1 MRLRGGRRQKNQ
13 LELAFVPMGSGEA
26 AGCGKE
32 GTETP
37 RAAQVCQGPAT
48 TEFLMEEICEPAN
61 LKRALQR
68 VRQNQGAP
76 GVDGMSVEKLPGY
89 LGDHWSQIRS
99 QLLTGKYKPR
109 AAKRVEIPKPG
120 GGRRKLGIPTVL
132 DRFVQQAILQV
143 LQKQWDPTFS
153 EHSYGFRPRRD
164 AHQAVAR
171 AQEIVAQGH
180 NWVVDIDLE
189 QFFDR
194 VNHDRL
200 MARVAE
206 RVTDKRLRKL
216 IRAFLNAGILEDGL
230 VQPTDEGTPQGSP
243 LSPLLSN
250 LVLDEL
256 DRELERRG
264 LPFVRYADDCNI
276 YVRSERAGQRVM
288 KSISDFLTSKLRL
301 KVNATKSAVAK
312 PSNRKFLGFSLSEGP
327 EPKRLVSKEALA
339 KFRRR
344 VVELTGRNRGI
355 SLERMTRELTE
366 YLRGWV
372 NYFGFCERRTE
383 LRDLDGWI
391 RRRLRCAAWHQWQ
404 NGRRRFREL
413 RRRGVNVIRAKEI
426 AGCSRGPWPMS
437 RTTAMNQALSNRYL
451 GSLGLLTL
459 ETWSNA

>member
-1 MRLRGGRRQKNQ
+1 MRLRGVKRQKNQ
-13 LELAFVPMGSGEA
+13 LSLAFTPTGSGEA
-26 AGCGKE
+26 SPSGEG

-37 RAAQVCQGPAT
+37 RAAQVCQGPAST
-48 TEFLMEEICEPAN
+48 DLRMEEICDPAN

-68 VRQNQGAP
+68 VCANQGAP
-76 GVDGMSVEKLPGY
+76 GVDGMIVQALPGY
-89 LGDHWSQIRS
+89 LGDHWSEIRS
-99 QLLTGKYKPR
+99 RLLAGSYKPR
-109 AAKRVEIPKPG
+109 EVKRIEIPKPG
-120 GGRRKLGIPTVL
+120 GGMRKLGIPTVL
-132 DRFVQQAILQV
+132 DRLVQQAILQV

-153 EHSYGFRPRRD
+153 EHSYGFRPHRD

-171 AQEIVAQGH
+171 AQEIVAQGYG
-180 NWVVDIDLE
+180 WVVDIDLE

-206 RVTDKRLRKL
+206 RESDKRLLKL

-230 VQPTDEGTPQGSP
+230 VRPTEEGTPQGSP

-256 DRELERRG
+256 DRELEKRG
-264 LPFVRYADDCNI
+264 LPFVRYADDSNI

-288 KSISDFLTSKLRL
+288 KSISDFLTRKLRL

-312 PSNRKFLGFSLSEGP
+312 PSARKFLGFSFSEGP
-327 EPKRLVSKEALA
+327 EPKRIIAPQAVKR
-339 KFRRR
+339 FRYR

-355 SLERMTRELTE
+355 LLEQMIRELVE
-366 YLRGWV
+366 YLRGWIQ
-372 NYFGFCERRTE
+372 YFGFCERRTD

-391 RRRLRCAAWHQWQ
+391 RRRLRCAVWRQWQ
-404 NGRRRFREL
+404 NGRQRYREL
-413 RRRGVNVIRAKEI
+413 LRLGIKAERAKEI
-426 AGCSRGPWPMS
+426 AGSSRGPWHMS
-437 RTTAMNQALSNRYL
+437 RTVPMNQALSNRYL
-451 GSLGLLTL
+451 QGRRLLTL

>member
-13 LELAFVPMGSGEA
+13 LELAFVPMGRGEA
-26 AGCGKE
+26 PAGGKE

-37 RAAQVCQGPAT
+37 RAAHVCQGPAPT
-48 TEFLMEEICEPAN
+48 KFLMEEICDPGN

-68 VRQNQGAP
+68 VCQNQGDP
-76 GVDGMSVEKLPGY
+76 GVDGMTVKALPGY
-89 LGDHWSQIRS
+89 LGNHWSQIRS
-99 QLLTGKYKPR
+99 QLLAGSYKPR
-109 AAKRVEIPKPG
+109 AVKRVEISKPG
-120 GGRRKLGIPTVL
+120 GGTRKLGIPTVL
-132 DRFVQQAILQV
+132 DRLVQQAILQV

-171 AQEIVAQGH
+171 AQEIVAQGYG
-180 NWVVDIDLE
+180 WVVDIDLE

-206 RVTDKRLRKL
+206 KVADKRLLKL

-230 VQPTDEGTPQGSP
+230 VQPTEEGTPQGSP

-256 DRELERRG
+256 DRELEKRG

-288 KSISDFLTSKLRL
+288 KSVSDFLTRKLRL

-312 PSNRKFLGFSLSEGP
+312 PADRKFLGFSLSEGP
-327 EPKRLVSKEALA
+327 EPKRIIAKQALVR
-339 KFRRR
+339 FRRR
-344 VVELTGRNRGI
+344 VTELTGRNRGI
-355 SLERMTRELTE
+355 SLERMIQELVE
-366 YLRGWV
+366 YLRGWI
-372 NYFGFCERRTE
+372 NYFGFCERCTE

-391 RRRLRCAAWHQWQ
+391 RRRLRCAAWKQWQ
-404 NGRRRFREL
+404 TGRRRYRAL
-413 RRRGVNVIRAKEI
+413 RRLGVKAERAKAT
-426 AGCSRGPWPMS
+426 AGSSRGPWHMS
-437 RTTAMNQALSNRYL
+437 RNIAMSQALSNRYL
-451 GSLGLLTL
+451 TTLGLLTL
-459 ETWSNA
+459 EAGSNA

>member
-13 LELAFVPMGSGEA
+13 LELAFIPTGSGEA
-26 AGCGKE
+26 SSRGKG

-37 RAAQVCQGPAT
+37 RVAHVCQGPAAT
-48 TEFLMEEICEPAN
+48 KSLMEEVCDPAN

-68 VRQNQGAP
+68 VCENQGAP
-76 GVDGMSVEKLPGY
+76 GVDGMTVQTLPGY

-99 QLLTGKYKPR
+99 QLLEGKYKPR
-109 AAKRVEIPKPG
+109 AVKRVEIPKPG

-132 DRFVQQAILQV
+132 DRLVQQAILQV
-143 LQKQWDPTFS
+143 LQKQWDITFS
-153 EHSYGFRPRRD
+153 EHSYGFRPHRD

-171 AQEIVAQGH
+171 AQEIVAQGYG
-180 NWVVDIDLE
+180 WVVDIDLE

-206 RVTDKRLRKL
+206 RVTDKRLLKL

-230 VQPTDEGTPQGSP
+230 VRPTEEGTPQGSP

-256 DRELERRG
+256 DRELGKRG

-288 KSISDFLTSKLRL
+288 KSVSDFLTRKLRL

-312 PSNRKFLGFSLSEGP
+312 PSTRKFLGFSFSDGP
-327 EPKRLVSKEALA
+327 EPKRIIAPQAVKR
-339 KFRRR
+339 FRFR

-355 SLERMTRELTE
+355 RLERMIRELIE
-366 YLRGWV
+366 YLRGWIQ
-372 NYFGFCERRTE
+372 YFGFCERRTD

-391 RRRLRCAAWHQWQ
+391 RRRLRCTVWKQWR
-404 NGRRRFREL
+404 NGRRRYREL
-413 RRRGVNVIRAKEI
+413 QRLGVKVDRAKAT
-426 AGCSRGPWPMS
+426 AGSSRGPWPMS
-437 RTTAMNQALSNRYL
+437 CTVAMSQALSNRYL
-451 GSLGLLTL
+451 QSLGLFPL
-459 ETWSNA
+459 ETWSAA